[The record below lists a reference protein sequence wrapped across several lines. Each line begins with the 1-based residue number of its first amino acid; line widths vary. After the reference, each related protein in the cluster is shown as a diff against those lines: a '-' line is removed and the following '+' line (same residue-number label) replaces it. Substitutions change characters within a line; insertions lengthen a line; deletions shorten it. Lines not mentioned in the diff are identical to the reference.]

1 MKVLSHEADALKNGF
16 ASEVAAIKRQY
27 YRICVGLLE
36 ELKREREL
44 QFSTRIAVLSLF
56 GMMNWIYTWHNPRI
70 DADAEQ
76 LAGEMS
82 DIFLR
87 GVMKDRRAQGRV
99 EGRGTRFSLA
109 RNDKQF
115 IRRKA
120 HNFGKITR
128 EQITRTSTNIRSYH
142 MATTLQPA
150 TGETTKQLVNYRRDG
165 GVAIIEMCD
174 PPANTY
180 TYEMNRQLDEA
191 ILRARM
197 ENDVYVILLTGAGDK
212 FFSAGANI
220 KMLSS
225 VDPTFKYYFC
235 LHANEMLLR
244 LEHTPKLVIAAIN
257 GHCVGGG
264 LEIAM
269 AADIRIARKDAGKI
283 GLPEVN
289 LGVLPGTGGTQR
301 LSRLV
306 GKSKAIELMVTGNT
320 FSFEE
325 AQELGIIND
334 IYERDGFMDNMI
346 EYAKQFCPPNK
357 AAKAVGRIKR
367 AVQTG
372 WEIPMESALAVER
385 ENQQI
390 LFQSE
395 DAKEGLAAYVEKRPA
410 EFKAK

>member
-1 MKVLSHEADALKNGF
+1 
-16 ASEVAAIKRQY
+16 
-27 YRICVGLLE
+27 
-36 ELKREREL
+36 
-44 QFSTRIAVLSLF
+44 
-56 GMMNWIYTWHNPRI
+56 
-70 DADAEQ
+70 
-76 LAGEMS
+76 
-82 DIFLR
+82 
-87 GVMKDRRAQGRV
+87 
-99 EGRGTRFSLA
+99 
-109 RNDKQF
+109 
-115 IRRKA
+115 
-120 HNFGKITR
+120 
-128 EQITRTSTNIRSYH
+128 
-142 MATTLQPA
+142 MATTVQPA
-150 TGETTKQLVNYRRDG
+150 SSESTKQLINYRVDA
-165 GVAIIEMCD
+165 GVAVIELCD

-191 ILRARM
+191 ILKARM
-197 ENDVYVILLTGAGDK
+197 DNDVYVIVLTGAGDK

-220 KMLSS
+220 KMLAS

-235 LHANEMLLR
+235 LHANETLLR
-244 LEHTPKLVIAAIN
+244 LEHTPKLVIAALN

-269 AADIRIARKDAGKI
+269 AADLRIARQEAGKI

-325 AQELGIIND
+325 AQEMGIIND
-334 IYERDGFMDNMI
+334 IYARENFMENVM
-346 EYAKQFCPPNK
+346 EYARQFCPPNK

-410 EFKAK
+410 TFKAK